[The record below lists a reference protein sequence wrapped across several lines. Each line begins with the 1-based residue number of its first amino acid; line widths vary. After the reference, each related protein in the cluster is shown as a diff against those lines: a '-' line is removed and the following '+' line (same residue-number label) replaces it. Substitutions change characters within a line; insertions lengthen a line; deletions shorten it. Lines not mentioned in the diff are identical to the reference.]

1 MSEWNKT
8 ECMATFVIVV
18 LGFCTYFSAIMAHLF
33 LMPEPMKTLIRISYL
48 IAMLTLVSCLIS
60 ITHNDIYQ
68 DGSWANAQWLG
79 QDAVTLLLAL
89 PLLLLSTHHGVRAEN
104 WHWQIL
110 HAGILLYYFYTYSF
124 FMFAANLT
132 VLYVF
137 HLPIFGLAS
146 VGLVLECIHLFN
158 LEVAFSF
165 PARNLVLGI
174 IIYLSLISLMVTLLW
189 SVDIYSHLTDPTHRS
204 GTPTGEAPLIIY
216 SLDLGLIIPLMLMAA
231 VLLYR
236 QAQWGYLLTGIILVK
251 TSTLGFA
258 LMAMGV
264 SMYVQELNPEYYLI
278 LLWSVIGLLGGW
290 LTVSFLKHL
299 AVSPLAQR

>member
-1 MSEWNKT
+1 
-8 ECMATFVIVV
+8 
-18 LGFCTYFSAIMAHLF
+18 
-33 LMPEPMKTLIRISYL
+33 MKTLIRISYL

-60 ITHNDIYQ
+60 ITNNNIYQ
-68 DGSWANAQWLG
+68 DGDWANAQWLG
-79 QDAVTLLLAL
+79 QDVVTLLLAL
-89 PLLLLSTHHGVRAEN
+89 PLLLLSTNRGIKAGN

-137 HLPIFGLAS
+137 HLPIYGLAS
-146 VGLVLECIHLFN
+146 IGLVLDCIHLFN
-158 LEVAFSF
+158 LKVDLVFSG
-165 PARNLVLGI
+165 RKLGSAI
-174 IIYLSLISLMVTLLW
+174 IVYLTFISLMVTMLW
-189 SVDIYSHLTDPTHRS
+189 FVDIYSHLTDPTHRS

-216 SLDLGLIIPLMLMAA
+216 SLDLGLIIPLMLTAA

-236 QAQWGYLLTGIILVK
+236 QAQWAFLLTGIILVK

-258 LMAMGV
+258 LMAMGL

-278 LLWSVIGLLGGW
+278 MLWSVIGLLGSW
-290 LTVSFLKHL
+290 LTVSFLRNLSISTSSLSH
-299 AVSPLAQR
+299 RG